1 MLFSCVKAIEPSED
15 MLSKHSA
22 AAKGALEHM
31 LPPNCRHFK
40 LLSEYCGPYNDP
52 GYYSWI

>member
-22 AAKGALEHM
+22 AAKGALKHM